1 MARLGTLVR
10 ECVRAESHL
19 GTTPLSP
26 EQNPIWT
33 AMVQGAPPD
42 NVLRDGST
50 MALPVPQE
58 HFVRT
63 KRPCFWSTEK
73 ELAHGQT
80 SQGNDLKTLHAQS
93 CGDIS
98 KGRHVVTFHSFPHS
112 SAEES
117 KETLNTHSLRS
128 AVNGAWAGAG
138 AHTTRS

>member
-10 ECVRAESHL
+10 ECARAESHL
-19 GTTPLSP
+19 GATPLSL
-26 EQNPIWT
+26 
-33 AMVQGAPPD
+33 QGRIPYGLPWSKGPPD

-58 HFVRT
+58 HFVRI

-73 ELAHGQT
+73 ELACGQT
-80 SQGNDLKTLHAQS
+80 SQGDDLKTLHAQS

-117 KETLNTHSLRS
+117 KETLNTHFLRS